1 MNLKERLL
9 NKLIESTKTI
19 KNKRV
24 AEWQMHRCCE
34 TILTII
40 TVLAVVSVVSLKGW
54 LLVLSL
60 LIWGLVLYGWNRL
73 SSSAMEM
80 MLNILYPQGETDE
93 EIQEI
98 QLDNLFGQIDNLL
111 KTLNED

>member
-1 MNLKERLL
+1 MTLKERLL

-24 AEWQMHRCCE
+24 AEYQMHRCCE
-34 TILTII
+34 TVLTII

-80 MLNILYPQGETDE
+80 MLNILYPEGETE
-93 EIQEI
+93 AEIQEN
-98 QLDNLFGQIDNLL
+98 QLNNLFGQIDVLL
-111 KTLNED
+111 KNLNED

>member
-1 MNLKERLL
+1 MTLKERLL

-24 AEWQMHRCCE
+24 AEYQMHRCCE
-34 TILTII
+34 TVLTII

-98 QLDNLFGQIDNLL
+98 QLDNLFGQIDNLI
-111 KTLNED
+111 KKFNED

>member
-60 LIWGLVLYGWNRL
+60 LIWGLILYGWNRL

-98 QLDNLFGQIDNLL
+98 QLDNLFGQIDNLI
-111 KTLNED
+111 KKFNED

>member
-1 MNLKERLL
+1 MTLKERLL

-19 KNKRV
+19 KNKRI
-24 AEWQMHRCCE
+24 AEYQLHRCCE
-34 TILTII
+34 TVLTII

-80 MLNILYPQGETDE
+80 MLNILYPKGETDE

-98 QLDNLFGQIDNLL
+98 QLDNLFQSIDQMI
-111 KTLNED
+111 KQLNED

>member
-1 MNLKERLL
+1 MALKERLL

-80 MLNILYPQGETDE
+80 MLNVLYPQGETDE
-93 EIQEI
+93 EVQEI
-98 QLDNLFGQIDNLL
+98 QLDNLFGQIDNLI
-111 KTLNED
+111 KQFNDD

>member
-1 MNLKERLL
+1 MTLKERLL

-19 KNKRV
+19 KNKRI

-34 TILTII
+34 TVLTII

-80 MLNILYPQGETDE
+80 MLNVLYPQGETDE

-98 QLDNLFGQIDNLL
+98 QLDNLFSSIDQMIKNF
-111 KTLNED
+111 NED

>member
-98 QLDNLFGQIDNLL
+98 QLDNLFGQIDNLI
-111 KTLNED
+111 KKFNED

>member
-24 AEWQMHRCCE
+24 AEWQLHRCCE

-98 QLDNLFGQIDNLL
+98 QLDNLFGQIDNLI
-111 KTLNED
+111 KKFNED